1 MNPCDS
7 RFLNM
12 RRSDASKVR
21 AAEDARK
28 EALWQAT
35 LRRLEE
41 GDPSY
46 GDDVAMEE

>member
-1 MNPCDS
+1 
-7 RFLNM
+7 M

-41 GDPSY
+41 GDQSF
-46 GDDVAMEE
+46 GDDAMEE